1 MQPVETTIVLTT
13 QRLMLRTWSPAD
25 ADAVFKF
32 WGDPEV
38 MKYVEGGLKKDV
50 ESVRRGLAIGNAAY
64 LEHGVSLWAVVERSS
79 GRLVGDCGFH
89 VTEDEPHTLELAYH
103 FHSSAWGQGFATEA
117 ASACVNWALDT
128 GAARKIVAYTE
139 LENIASERVLLKIG
153 MTFQG
158 MDEVEKAFAMERS
171 GG

>member
-1 MQPVETTIVLTT
+1 MQPIETTVILTT
-13 QRLMLRTWSPAD
+13 NRLMLRTWSPTD
-25 ADAVFKF
+25 AEAVFEF
-32 WGDPEV
+32 WGDPEA
-38 MKYVEGGLKKDV
+38 MKYVDGGLKTDV

-89 VTEDEPHTLELAYH
+89 VAEDEPHTLELAYH
-103 FHSSAWGQGFATEA
+103 FHPSAWGQGFATEA

-139 LENIASERVLLKIG
+139 PENIASERVLLKIC

-158 MDEVEKAFAMERS
+158 MDEGEKAFAVERS